1 MSVPVYSAGKLGLI
15 GLVRAL
21 RPVFI
26 QDNITINS
34 VAPAATITKLL
45 PKNLAAPIMAAGL
58 PVSTSEHVGLAVA
71 YSAVAI
77 EERKVEPYGKDSDEI
92 VMEKGRWNG
101 RSILC
106 LGDTYTEVE
115 QPLADLR
122 SQWFGEKNMQLTRL
136 QQAATDFR
144 GQGTVSNKLPN

>member
-1 MSVPVYSAGKLGLI
+1 MI

-21 RPVFI
+21 RPNVL

-45 PKNLAAPIMAAGL
+45 PKNLAAPIIAAGL
-58 PVSTSEHVGLAVA
+58 PVSTSEHVGLAIA
-71 YSAVAI
+71 YSAVAT

-92 VMEKGRWNG
+92 VMKQGRWNG

-106 LGDTYTEVE
+106 LGDQYTEVE
-115 QPLADLR
+115 QPIADLR
-122 SQWFGEKNMQLTRL
+122 GQWFGEKNMKLTRL

-144 GQGTVSNKLPN
+144 EQGMASKELPN